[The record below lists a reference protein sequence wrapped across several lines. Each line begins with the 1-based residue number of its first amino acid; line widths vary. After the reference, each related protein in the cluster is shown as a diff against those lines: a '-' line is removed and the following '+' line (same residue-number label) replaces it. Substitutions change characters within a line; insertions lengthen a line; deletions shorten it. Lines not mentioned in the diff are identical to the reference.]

1 MRNNLDRHLSAVRNL
16 GILAHVDA
24 GKTTVT
30 ERILYATGTTHKR
43 GEVHDGTTI
52 TDFDPQERDRG
63 ITIFAAAVS
72 CDWDGHRINLIDTPG
87 HVDFADEV
95 GRSLRVLDGAV
106 AVFDAV
112 AGVEPQSESVWRQA
126 DRHGVPRIA
135 FVNKLDRV
143 GADLDTAV
151 ASIRE
156 RLHPVPLVVQLPIG
170 TENAFTGVVDL
181 LRMRALTWND
191 GSDTAA
197 ETVVEAVVEAVVPEE
212 LREEALRRRRMLEEA
227 VAERHPAALEEF
239 CDRETLSADT
249 LSRALRDLTR
259 TGDGVVVL
267 CGSAYRNRGI
277 EPLLDAVVAYL
288 PSPLDVPPVCGMRD
302 GVDGMRHADGEMH
315 KAVNDMQESVDR
327 MQDGADD
334 VQGGV
339 DRMQDGAD
347 DVQGGVDR
355 MQDGADDVQGGV
367 DRMQDGA
374 DDVQGGVDRMQDV
387 VGEQRAA
394 DPAAPFAALAFKVSA
409 TPTGRLTYLRVYS
422 GTIEKGD
429 AVWESGAR
437 RTERIGRI
445 LSVQAD
451 RHAQLERAV
460 AGDIV
465 AVVGLKSARA
475 GSTLC
480 APGAPIVLEPP
491 GVPEPVVSVAVEAL
505 ASTDADRLASA
516 LARLAEEDP
525 SLVVRTDPET
535 GQTVLSGMG
544 ELHLEVAVE
553 KVRRGLGVEVNVG
566 RPRVTYRETVARGV
580 SGLVFRHVKQ
590 DGGAGQFAQVVLDV
604 EPLGAAGVGSAG
616 GAEGSGGDTEIGAE
630 SGFVFRSA
638 VVGGRVPQ
646 EYVRAVEAGCR
657 DALAEGP
664 LGGHPVTG
672 LRVTLTDGATHVKD
686 SSEMAFRTAGRLGL
700 REALRGC
707 AMVLLEPVV
716 EVTVTVPQD
725 AVGGVLGDLAARR
738 GRVTDSTVRG
748 GSAVVTATVPLAELF
763 GYATRLR
770 SRTQGRGTFS
780 ARPTGYAP
788 APASAATPGA
798 ATMK

>member
-1 MRNNLDRHLSAVRNL
+1 VRNNLDRHLAAVRNL

-43 GEVHDGTTI
+43 GEVHDGTTV

-72 CDWDGHRINLIDTPG
+72 CAWNGHRINLIDTPG

-95 GRSLRVLDGAV
+95 ERSLRVLDGAV

-135 FVNKLDRV
+135 FVNKMDRA

-156 RLHPVPLVVQLPIG
+156 RLHPAPLVVQLPIG
-170 TENAFTGVVDL
+170 TEDAFTGVVDL
-181 LRMRALTWND
+181 LRMRALTWDD
-191 GSDTAA
+191 GGG
-197 ETVVEAVVEAVVPEE
+197 TVIAGPVPEE
-212 LREEALRRRRMLEEA
+212 LREEALRRRRLLEEA

-239 CDRETLSADT
+239 CDRETLSAET
-249 LSRALRDLTR
+249 LAAALRDLTR

-277 EPLLDAVVAYL
+277 EPLLDAVVDCL
-288 PSPLDVPPVCGMRD
+288 PSPLDVPAVCGMPAAYGVQH
-302 GVDGMRHADGEMH
+302 GVD
-315 KAVNDMQESVDR
+315 
-327 MQDGADD
+327 
-334 VQGGV
+334 
-339 DRMQDGAD
+339 
-347 DVQGGVDR
+347 
-355 MQDGADDVQGGV
+355 
-367 DRMQDGA
+367 
-374 DDVQGGVDRMQDV
+374 
-387 VGEQRAA
+387 EQRPA
-394 DPAAPFAALAFKVSA
+394 DPTAPFAALAFKVNA

-429 AVWESGAR
+429 TVWDATAG

-445 LSVQAD
+445 LRVQAD
-451 RHAQLERAV
+451 RHAPLERAV

-480 APGAPIVLEPP
+480 APDAPLVLEPP
-491 GVPEPVVSVAVEAL
+491 GVADPVVSVAVEPRR
-505 ASTDADRLASA
+505 SADTERLVSA

-525 SLVVRTDPET
+525 SLTVRTDPET

-553 KVRRGLGVEVNVG
+553 KIRRSLGLEVNVG
-566 RPRVTYRETVARGV
+566 RPRVTYRETVGRGV

-590 DGGAGQFAQVVLDV
+590 DGGAGQFAHVVLDV
-604 EPLGAAGVGSAG
+604 EPL
-616 GAEGSGGDTEIGAE
+616 ED
-630 SGFVFRSA
+630 GFDFRST

-664 LGGHPVTG
+664 LGGHTVTG

-686 SSEMAFRTAGRLGL
+686 SSETAFRTAGRLGL

-716 EVTVTVPQD
+716 EVTVTVPED

-738 GRVTDSTVRG
+738 GRVTGSAVRG
-748 GSAVVTATVPLAELF
+748 GAAVVTATVPLAELF

-770 SRTQGRGTFS
+770 SRTQGRGTFT

-788 APASAATPGA
+788 APTVAVTS
-798 ATMK
+798 

>member
-1 MRNNLDRHLSAVRNL
+1 MRNLRHANPLAAVRNL

-43 GEVHDGTTI
+43 GEVHDGTTV
-52 TDFDPQERDRG
+52 TDYDPQERDRG

-72 CDWDGHRINLIDTPG
+72 CAWDGHRINLIDTPG

-95 GRSLRVLDGAV
+95 ERSLRVLDGAV

-135 FVNKLDRV
+135 FVNKMDRAGAQLDAAV
-143 GADLDTAV
+143 G
-151 ASIRE
+151 SIRE

-170 TENAFTGVVDL
+170 AEDAFTGVVDL
-181 LRMRALTWND
+181 VRLRALTWTDD
-191 GSDTAA
+191 GTDDDTDDDTAA
-197 ETVVEAVVEAVVPEE
+197 AAQEGPVPDD
-212 LREEALRRRRMLEEA
+212 LREEANRRRRLLEEA
-227 VAERHPAALEEF
+227 VSELHPAALEEF
-239 CDRETLSADT
+239 CAAGSLGAGTLTA
-249 LSRALRDLTR
+249 ALRDLTR
-259 TGDGVVVL
+259 SGEGVVVL
-267 CGSAYRNRGI
+267 CGSAYRNRGV
-277 EPLLDAVVAYL
+277 EPLLDAVLAYL
-288 PSPLDVPPVCGMRD
+288 PSPLDVPPVRGTHDD
-302 GVDGMRHADGEMH
+302 G
-315 KAVNDMQESVDR
+315 
-327 MQDGADD
+327 
-334 VQGGV
+334 
-339 DRMQDGAD
+339 
-347 DVQGGVDR
+347 
-355 MQDGADDVQGGV
+355 
-367 DRMQDGA
+367 
-374 DDVQGGVDRMQDV
+374 
-387 VGEQRAA
+387 GEQERAA
-394 DPAAPFAALAFKVSA
+394 DPEAPLAAIAFKVNA
-409 TPTGRLTYLRVYS
+409 TATGRLTYLRLYS

-429 AVWESGAR
+429 TVWDATAR

-445 LSVQAD
+445 LRVRAD
-451 RHAQLERAV
+451 RHAPLDRAV

-480 APGAPIVLEPP
+480 APSAPLVLEPP
-491 GVPEPVVSVAVEAL
+491 GVAEPVVSVAVEARRG
-505 ASTDADRLASA
+505 TDTGRLASA
-516 LARLAEEDP
+516 LARLVEEDP
-525 SLVVRTDPET
+525 SLVVRTDRET

-553 KVRRGLGVEVNVG
+553 KIRRDQGLAVNVG
-566 RPRVTYRETVARGV
+566 RPRVSYRETVERGV
-580 SGLVFRHVKQ
+580 SGFVYRHVKQ
-590 DGGAGQFAQVVLDV
+590 DGGAGQFAHVVLDV
-604 EPLGAAGVGSAG
+604 EPL
-616 GAEGSGGDTEIGAE
+616 DTPD
-630 SGFVFRSA
+630 SGFEFRSA

-686 SSEMAFRTAGRLGL
+686 SSDTAFRTAGRFGL
-700 REALRGC
+700 RDALRAC
-707 AMVLLEPVV
+707 ATVLLEPVV
-716 EVTVTVPQD
+716 EVTVTVPED

-738 GRVTDSTVRG
+738 GRVTGSDTRTG
-748 GSAVVTATVPLAELF
+748 GTAVTATVTATVPLAELF

-770 SRTQGRGTFS
+770 SRTQGRGTFT

-788 APASAATPGA
+788 APASEPLPASAR
-798 ATMK
+798 

>member
-1 MRNNLDRHLSAVRNL
+1 MRTYLRTLTTVRNL

-43 GEVHDGTTI
+43 GEVHDGTTV

-72 CDWDGHRINLIDTPG
+72 CAWDGHRINLIDTPG

-95 GRSLRVLDGAV
+95 ERSLRVLDGAI

-135 FVNKLDRV
+135 FVNKLDRA
-143 GADLDTAV
+143 GADLDRAV

-170 TENAFTGVVDL
+170 AEGGFTGVVDL
-181 LRMRALTWND
+181 VRMRSLVWAD
-191 GSDTAA
+191 GDGTA
-197 ETVVEAVVEAVVPEE
+197 VEGPVPQE
-212 LREEALRRRRMLEEA
+212 LGEEASRRRRSLEET
-227 VAERHPAALEEF
+227 VAELHPAALEEF
-239 CDRETLSADT
+239 CDQETLSAAT
-249 LSRALRDLTR
+249 LASALRDLTR

-267 CGSAYRNRGI
+267 CGSAYRNRGV

-288 PSPLDVPPVCGMRD
+288 PSPLDVPAVRGVHD
-302 GVDGMRHADGEMH
+302 GT
-315 KAVNDMQESVDR
+315 
-327 MQDGADD
+327 
-334 VQGGV
+334 
-339 DRMQDGAD
+339 
-347 DVQGGVDR
+347 
-355 MQDGADDVQGGV
+355 
-367 DRMQDGA
+367 
-374 DDVQGGVDRMQDV
+374 
-387 VGEQRAA
+387 EQWRAA
-394 DPAAPFAALAFKVSA
+394 DPEAPFASLAFKVNAGS
-409 TPTGRLTYLRVYS
+409 TGRLTYVRVYS

-429 AVWESGAR
+429 TVGDPGTG
-437 RTERIGRI
+437 RTERVARI
-445 LSVQAD
+445 LRVTAD
-451 RHAQLERAV
+451 RHAQLDRAV

-465 AVVGLKSARA
+465 ALAGLKSARA

-480 APGAPIVLEPP
+480 DPGAPLLLEPP
-491 GVPEPVVSVAVEAL
+491 VVAEPVVSVAVEARR
-505 ASTDADRLASA
+505 STDTGRLATA

-525 SLVVRTDPET
+525 SLVVRTDGET

-553 KVRRGLGVEVNVG
+553 KIRRDGGPEVTVG
-566 RPRVTYRETVARGV
+566 RPRVAHRETVVRGV
-580 SGLVFRHVKQ
+580 SGLVHRHVKQ
-590 DGGAGQFAQVVLDV
+590 DGGAGQFAHVVLDV
-604 EPLGAAGVGSAG
+604 EPLGAEAGV
-616 GAEGSGGDTEIGAE
+616 T
-630 SGFVFRSA
+630 GFEFRSV

-664 LGGHPVTG
+664 LQGHPVTG
-672 LRVTLTDGATHVKD
+672 LRVTLTDGSTHVKD
-686 SSEMAFRTAGRLGL
+686 SSDMAFRTAGRLGL
-700 REALRGC
+700 REALRAC
-707 AMVLLEPVV
+707 AMALLEPVA
-716 EVTVTVPQD
+716 EVTVTVPED

-738 GRVTDSTVRG
+738 GRVTGSESRG
-748 GSAVVTATVPLAELF
+748 GAAVLTATVPLAELF

-770 SRTQGRGTFS
+770 SRTQGRGTFTT
-780 ARPTGYAP
+780 RPAGYAP
-788 APASAATPGA
+788 APQPAPAR
-798 ATMK
+798 

>member
-1 MRNNLDRHLSAVRNL
+1 MRSTSLTTVRNL

-30 ERILYATGTTHKR
+30 ERILYATGTTYKR
-43 GEVHDGTTI
+43 GEVHDGTTV

-72 CDWDGHRINLIDTPG
+72 CSWDGHRINLIDTPG

-95 GRSLRVLDGAV
+95 ERSLRVLDGAV

-135 FVNKLDRV
+135 FVNKMDRA
-143 GADLDTAV
+143 GADLDAAV
-151 ASIRE
+151 ASIRA
-156 RLHPVPLVVQLPIG
+156 RLHPAPLVVQLPIG
-170 TENAFTGVVDL
+170 AEDGFTGVVDL
-181 LRMRALTWND
+181 LRMRALVWED
-191 GSDTAA
+191 GA
-197 ETVVEAVVEAVVPEE
+197 ETPEE
-212 LREEALRRRRMLEEA
+212 RPVPDALRAEAARRRRALEEA

-239 CDRETLSADT
+239 CDRETLTAGT
-249 LSRALRDLTR
+249 LAAALRDLTR
-259 TGDGVVVL
+259 AGDAVVVL

-288 PSPLDVPPVCGMRD
+288 PSPVDVPPVRGTHD
-302 GVDGMRHADGEMH
+302 GTE
-315 KAVNDMQESVDR
+315 QE
-327 MQDGADD
+327 
-334 VQGGV
+334 
-339 DRMQDGAD
+339 
-347 DVQGGVDR
+347 
-355 MQDGADDVQGGV
+355 
-367 DRMQDGA
+367 
-374 DDVQGGVDRMQDV
+374 
-387 VGEQRAA
+387 RAA
-394 DPAAPFAALAFKVSA
+394 DPAAPLAALAFKVNA

-429 AVWESGAR
+429 TVWEAGTR

-445 LSVQAD
+445 LRVRAD
-451 RHAQLERAV
+451 RHDPLERAV

-465 AVVGLKSARA
+465 AVIGLKSARA

-480 APGAPIVLEPP
+480 APGTPLVLEPP
-491 GVPEPVVSVAVEAL
+491 GVAEPVVHVAVEARRS
-505 ASTDADRLASA
+505 ADTDRLASA
-516 LARLAEEDP
+516 LARLTEEDP
-525 SLVVRTDPET
+525 SLAVRSDPET

-553 KVRRGLGVEVNVG
+553 RVRREHGIEVAVG
-566 RPRVTYRETVARGV
+566 RPGVAYRETVGEGV
-580 SGLVFRHVKQ
+580 AGFVFRHVKQ
-590 DGGAGQFAQVVLDV
+590 DGGAGQFAHVVLDV
-604 EPLGAAGVGSAG
+604 EPWG
-616 GAEGSGGDTEIGAE
+616 EG
-630 SGFVFRSA
+630 GFVFRSA

-646 EYVRAVEAGCR
+646 EFVRAVEAGCR

-672 LRVTLTDGATHVKD
+672 LRVTLTDGQTHVKD
-686 SSEMAFRTAGRLGL
+686 SSDTAFRTAGRLGL
-700 REALRGC
+700 RDALRAS

-716 EVTVTVPQD
+716 EVTVTVPED

-738 GRVTDSTVRG
+738 GRVT
-748 GSAVVTATVPLAELF
+748 GSDTRAGAAVVTATVPLAELF

-770 SRTQGRGTFS
+770 SRTQGRGTFT

-788 APASAATPGA
+788 APAVTRVP
-798 ATMK
+798 

>member
-1 MRNNLDRHLSAVRNL
+1 MRTNLNTLAVVRNL

-43 GEVHDGTTI
+43 GEVHDGTTV

-72 CDWDGHRINLIDTPG
+72 CAWDGHRINLIDTPG

-95 GRSLRVLDGAV
+95 ERSLRVLDGAV

-135 FVNKLDRV
+135 FVNKLDRA

-156 RLHPVPLVVQLPIG
+156 RLHPAPLVVQLPIG
-170 TENAFTGVVDL
+170 AEDGFRGVVDL
-181 LRMRALTWND
+181 VRMRALVWAD
-191 GSDTAA
+191 GADTA
-197 ETVVEAVVEAVVPEE
+197 VEEQVPEGM
-212 LREEALRRRRMLEEA
+212 REEAWRRRRLLEKA
-227 VAERHPAALEEF
+227 VAELHAGALEEF
-239 CDRETLSADT
+239 CARSALSPETLVA
-249 LSRALRDLTR
+249 ALRELTR
-259 TGDGVVVL
+259 SGDGLVVL
-267 CGSAYRNRGI
+267 CGSAYRNRGV

-288 PSPLDVPPVCGMRD
+288 PSPLDVP
-302 GVDGMRHADGEMH
+302 
-315 KAVNDMQESVDR
+315 AVR
-327 MQDGADD
+327 GLRDD
-334 VQGGV
+334 VEEE
-339 DRMQDGAD
+339 RP
-347 DVQGGVDR
+347 
-355 MQDGADDVQGGV
+355 
-367 DRMQDGA
+367 
-374 DDVQGGVDRMQDV
+374 
-387 VGEQRAA
+387 A
-394 DPAAPFAALAFKVSA
+394 DPSAPFAALAFKVSA
-409 TPTGRLTYLRVYS
+409 TSTGRLTYLRVYS
-422 GTIEKGD
+422 GTIEKGGVVFD
-429 AVWESGAR
+429 AGTR

-445 LSVQAD
+445 LRVQAD
-451 RHAQLERAV
+451 RHAHVDRAV

-480 APGAPIVLEPP
+480 APDAPLVLEPP
-491 GVPEPVVSVAVEAL
+491 GVADPVVSVAVEARR
-505 ASTDADRLASA
+505 STDTDRLAAA
-516 LARLAEEDP
+516 LARLVDEDP
-525 SLVVRTDPET
+525 SLVVRTDAET

-553 KVRRGLGVEVNVG
+553 KIRRDLGLDVNVG
-566 RPRVTYRETVARGV
+566 RPRVAYRETVGRGV
-580 SGLVFRHVKQ
+580 SGFVFRHVKQ
-590 DGGAGQFAQVVLDV
+590 DGGAGQFAHVVLDV
-604 EPLGAAGVGSAG
+604 EPL
-616 GAEGSGGDTEIGAE
+616 ETE
-630 SGFVFRSA
+630 SGFEFRSA

-672 LRVTLTDGATHVKD
+672 LRVTLTDGSTHVKD
-686 SSEMAFRTAGRLGL
+686 SSDTAFRTAGRLGL
-700 REALRGC
+700 RDALRAC

-716 EVTVTVPQD
+716 EVTVTVPED

-738 GRVTDSTVRG
+738 GRVS
-748 GSAVVTATVPLAELF
+748 GSVTRAGAAVVTATVPLAELF

-770 SRTQGRGTFS
+770 SRTQGRGTFT

-788 APASAATPGA
+788 APVTAPAR
-798 ATMK
+798 